1 MLKSSYVAKKH
12 RSMLAK
18 ETCLVRNRWET
29 WKYEEIEVEK
39 TCLQEFTNCAHLVSY
54 SNLCDWII
62 KYGSLI
68 DDCRQI
74 RDLIMSRH
82 LGGLNLADF
91 NASPIKVKWGKIII
105 TFSRWKGCKGKKKK
119 TERESRGVALA
130 INAIIFTSCECVL
143 TTQISMLC
151 SVN

>member
-1 MLKSSYVAKKH
+1 MCFLSSVNFFFITANWFIHCLNVIWMLKSSYVAKKH

-105 TFSRWKGCKGKKKK
+105 TFSRWKGCKGKKNKQRAK
-119 TERESRGVALA
+119 VE
-130 INAIIFTSCECVL
+130 VL
-143 TTQISMLC
+143 H
-151 SVN
+151 